1 MMIKKSLLFLLITA
15 FALSSCY
22 TRRGTNLLQERE
34 SLPQYE
40 KVGYEDYKLQINDEL
55 LIRVLTNNE
64 SLKKMF
70 PEVIASNIGGNSH
83 RIYEDGTADFP
94 YLPKIHL
101 QGKTI
106 KEAEDILKEKL
117 REFSEDVEVKLA
129 LHTQTFCVIGEAGRG
144 YFQIYKDRMTIF
156 QALAL
161 SGGINDGA
169 VFSKIRIIRTTD
181 KGTIIKS
188 FDIRTK
194 SIIESEFY
202 YIQPNDIIYVDTSK
216 KKFWASSNL
225 TSFLG
230 LITSS
235 VTFLLTVISLGK

>member
-1 MMIKKSLLFLLITA
+1 MKKGLLFVLITI
-15 FALSSCY
+15 FSLSSCY
-22 TRRGTNLLQERE
+22 TRRSTNLLQERK

-40 KVGYEDYKLQINDEL
+40 KANYEEYKLQINDEL
-55 LIRVLTNNE
+55 LIRVLTTNE
-64 SLKKMF
+64 ALKKMF
-70 PEVIASNIGGNSH
+70 PEVNTNNNIGGNSH

-94 YLPKIHL
+94 YLPKVYL

-106 KEAEDILKEKL
+106 KEAESILKEKL
-117 REFSEDVEVKLA
+117 KDFSEDVEVKLA
-129 LHTQTFCVIGEAGRG
+129 LQTQNFCVIGEAGRG
-144 YFQIYKDRMTIF
+144 YFPIYKDRMTIF

-181 KGTIIKS
+181 EGTIIKS

-194 SIIESEFY
+194 SIIDSEFY

-216 KKFWASSNL
+216 KKFWGSSNL

-235 VTFLLTVISLGK
+235 VTFLLTVISLSK